1 MPPGPGPQQPD
12 EQSEHQSGRP
22 ADRPTGAPTEADLRA
37 AEERLARATERY
49 RSLFD
54 NNPHAAFSLDL
65 EGPFTDAN
73 AVTQALSGY
82 TLEELRELSFTHLV
96 VEDDV
101 PGALT
106 VFLGALEQKP
116 QQHVASMQTR
126 DGRVME
132 ISIAAV
138 PVIVDGEVIGVDAVA
153 EDITEQNQ
161 LRRDLEAA
169 RRSAEEAD
177 SAKSLFLANMSHEV
191 RTPLTS
197 VLGATEMLGEGDLDE
212 QQQRLVQIIQRSGER
227 LLHLVNDILDV
238 SRLEAGKLAVHHA
251 PFTLAGIVADL
262 RTWADPLALREGLS
276 LRHEID
282 PRLPET
288 VVGDAMRVAQ
298 VLSNLVGNAL
308 KFTEDGEV
316 ALRVE
321 GLGGRPDGVVAVR
334 FSVTDTG
341 IGIDPARLTSLFES
355 FTQVDSSRTRRFE
368 GAGLGLAIC
377 KELVGLMGGEL
388 QAESTP
394 GSGSTFAF
402 VLPMAPVG
410 R

>member
-1 MPPGPGPQQPD
+1 MEPGPP
-12 EQSEHQSGRP
+12 P
-22 ADRPTGAPTEADLRA
+22 ADPPSAATAEADLRA
-37 AEERLARATERY
+37 AEQRLARATERY

-54 NNPHAAFSLDL
+54 NNPHAAFSVDL
-65 EGPFTDAN
+65 EGRFTDAN
-73 AVTQALSGY
+73 VVTQALSGY
-82 TLEELRELSFTHLV
+82 DLEELRGLSFTALLLD
-96 VEDDV
+96 DDV
-101 PGALT
+101 PGAVT
-106 VFLGALEQKP
+106 VFLGALERKP
-116 QQHVASMQTR
+116 QQHVASMRTR

-138 PVIVDGEVIGVDAVA
+138 PVIVDDEVIGVDAVA

-161 LRRDLEAA
+161 LRRDLEEA
-169 RRSAEEAD
+169 RRTAEEAD
-177 SAKSLFLANMSHEV
+177 SAKSMFLANMSHEV

-197 VLGATEMLGEGDLDE
+197 VLGATEMLGEGDLDD
-212 QQQRLVQIIQRSGER
+212 QQKRLVGIIQRSGER
-227 LLHLVNDILDV
+227 LLRLVSDILDV

-251 PFTLAGIVADL
+251 PFTFAGIVGDL
-262 RTWADPLALREGLS
+262 LAWAEPLGRREGLV

-288 VVGDAMRVAQ
+288 VVGDAVRVSQ
-298 VLSNLVGNAL
+298 VLTNLVGNAM
-308 KFTEDGEV
+308 KFTDEGEV
-316 ALRVE
+316 RLRVD
-321 GLGGRPDGVVAVR
+321 GLGERPDGVMAVR

-341 IGIDPARLTSLFES
+341 IGIDPARLASLFDS
-355 FTQVDSSRTRRFE
+355 FTQVDSTQTRRHE

-377 KELVGLMGGEL
+377 KELVALMGGEL

-402 VLPMAPVG
+402 VLPLAPVG